1 MHAIRN
7 LAGGIINGLAYIG
20 ALGLFAIAVLV
31 SIDVTVRF
39 ITGRPI
45 TGMFEF
51 ASVLL
56 VAVTFLPMAAVLLN
70 NQQLRVDIVTEH
82 LKPRASAIAG
92 LLDVAIGLTVFG
104 LLLLI
109 ATEEV
114 SKAYFG
120 RFLLRGLIEIPTWI
134 PNAMIWVGALL
145 SVVALLLKGVD
156 SIRTLLSGA
165 TDHPTDPHSNPGA
178 M

>member
-1 MHAIRN
+1 MRAVRN
-7 LAGGIINGLAYIG
+7 LVGGVINGLAYVG

-39 ITGRPI
+39 TTGRPI

-70 NQQLRVDIVTEH
+70 NQQLRVDIITEH
-82 LKPRASAIAG
+82 LKPRASAFAG

-104 LLLLI
+104 LLLTI

-114 SKAYFG
+114 AKAYLG
-120 RFLLRGLIEIPTWI
+120 RFLLRGIIEIPTWI
-134 PNAMIWVGALL
+134 PNAMILVGALL
-145 SVVALLLKGVD
+145 SVLALVLKGIENIRLLLTGEPAAG
-156 SIRTLLSGA
+156 T
-165 TDHPTDPHSNPGA
+165 SNYSDPGA